1 MQHCNG
7 WWIGQALPRAE
18 VDGVSHLSDVGSLEV
33 GARTARMGEV
43 MRLTHRATWDER
55 SFGGARV
62 SMILVYLTREGC
74 PYLRGREVG
83 SGE

>member
-1 MQHCNG
+1 VQHCNG
-7 WWIGQALPRAE
+7 WWIGQSLPRAE

-55 SFGGARV
+55 SFGGGACEHDFGV
-62 SMILVYLTREGC
+62 PDE
-74 PYLRGREVG
+74 RGLSVPER
-83 SGE
+83 